1 MLSLFDNYYL
11 VMNAGAY
18 FRSRHPHLPGEGN
31 INSSRKIWAPPICKL
46 NIPVLP
52 NPRHLQRARAH
63 GAEKPF
69 RLLRLFIS
77 APNDLTPCG
86 RVTTRAPAGSRQLS
100 RTNSMLGARHDAR
113 MPHKTVVLCPS
124 RDMACVRRMVF
135 CGRRGEHP
143 FGTRS
148 IDRAPNNLR
157 AANLPVF
164 NLPRDKLASCADTS
178 PKATCGANFSS
189 FISSPSP
196 RET

>member
-1 MLSLFDNYYL
+1 MFCTVSILGAALPAPEGFRESLHDGACILSGFGIQ
-11 VMNAGAY
+11 A
-18 FRSRHPHLPGEGN
+18 
-31 INSSRKIWAPPICKL
+31 
-46 NIPVLP
+46 LP
-52 NPRHLQRARAH
+52 NSRHLQRARAH

-100 RTNSMLGARHDAR
+100 RTNSMQGARHDAR

-148 IDRAPNNLR
+148 IDRAQNNLR

-178 PKATCGANFSS
+178 PKATCGANLSS
-189 FISSPSP
+189 FIGSPSL
-196 RET
+196 RETCSPATISRRQR